1 MKEVPSRS
9 IGSQGQKPKDTKTIN
24 SNCRMKKVIIAS
36 HEEFEKYLGKEI
48 GASDY
53 LKITQEQINK
63 FAEATHDFQ
72 WIHTDPER
80 AKKES
85 PFKNTIAHGYLT
97 LSLLPFFWNEIVEVR
112 NYKMLV
118 NYGIDK
124 LKFNQPVVV
133 NSEIRARVWL
143 NDIKNLRGI
152 TRAQMK
158 IVTEIKGNT
167 KPAYETLVT
176 FLYHFN
182 A

>member
-1 MKEVPSRS
+1 ME
-9 IGSQGQKPKDTKTIN
+9 
-24 SNCRMKKVIIAS
+24 KVIIDS

-48 GASDY
+48 GASEY
-53 LKITQEQINK
+53 LTITQEQINK
-63 FAEATHDFQ
+63 FAEATLDYQ
-72 WIHTDPER
+72 WIHTNPEK
-80 AKKES
+80 AAKES

-97 LSLLPFFWNEIVEVR
+97 LSLLAHFWDEIVEVR

-118 NYGIDK
+118 NYGLDK
-124 LKFNQPVVV
+124 LKFNQPVIV
-133 NSEIRARVWL
+133 NSAIRARVWL

-158 IVTEIKGNT
+158 IIVDIKGNE

-182 A
+182 N